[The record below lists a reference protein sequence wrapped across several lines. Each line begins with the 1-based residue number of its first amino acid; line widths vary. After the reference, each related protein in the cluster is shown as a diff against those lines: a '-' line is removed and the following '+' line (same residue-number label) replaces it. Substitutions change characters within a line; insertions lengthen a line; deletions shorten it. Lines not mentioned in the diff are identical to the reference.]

1 MGALSLRLPDA
12 LDQALTSEAEMKMK
26 PRSVV
31 VGQAL
36 AEYLERMVE
45 VMRHSEIWAANLNPN
60 RSGET
65 GKARLKSH
73 FVRS

>member
-31 VGQAL
+31 VGQA
-36 AEYLERMVE
+36 RFG
-45 VMRHSEIWAANLNPN
+45 SPI
-60 RSGET
+60 
-65 GKARLKSH
+65 
-73 FVRS
+73 